1 MRLAVKIAK
10 ITMAVMVLVGAMYL
24 FAYPAR
30 TYLAQKQAIAVQ
42 ERTIAVLKGEDSK
55 LAGESSA
62 LQNAGTIAHIARL
75 RYGLVKPGQ
84 QAFMVLPSPG
94 PTAGTPLRKH
104 ANRSSWY
111 ASLEFWHHL

>member
-1 MRLAVKIAK
+1 MRLAVKITK
-10 ITMAVMVLVGAMYL
+10 ITMAVLVLVGAMYL

-42 ERTIAVLKGEDSK
+42 ERTIAVLKAEDSK

-62 LQNAGTIAHIARL
+62 LQNGATIARIARQK
-75 RYGLVKPGQ
+75 YGLVKPGQ
-84 QAFMVLPSPG
+84 QAFMVVPSPDQ
-94 PTAGTPLRKH
+94 PAPVVPKH

-111 ASLEFWHHL
+111 TSLEFWHHL

>member
-1 MRLAVKIAK
+1 MRLAVRIAK

-62 LQNAGTIAHIARL
+62 LQSSATIAQIARQK
-75 RYGLVKPGQ
+75 YGLVKPGQ

-94 PTAGTPLRKH
+94 KPASSAVRKR
-104 ANRSSWY
+104 ANRTSWY

>member
-1 MRLAVKIAK
+1 MRLVVRIAK

-62 LQNAGTIAHIARL
+62 LQSRGTIARIARQE
-75 RYGLVKPGQ
+75 YGLVKPGQ
-84 QAFMVLPSPG
+84 QAFMVVPSPG
-94 PTAGTPLRKH
+94 KSASPPLRKQ

-111 ASLEFWHHL
+111 TSLEFWHHL

>member
-1 MRLAVKIAK
+1 MRLAVRIAK

-62 LQNAGTIAHIARL
+62 LQSPATIANIARE

-84 QAFMVLPSPG
+84 QAFMVLPSP
-94 PTAGTPLRKH
+94 AKSASHAVHKL
-104 ANRSSWY
+104 ANRTSWY
-111 ASLEFWHHL
+111 TSLEFWHHL

>member
-1 MRLAVKIAK
+1 MRLAVRIAK

-30 TYLAQKQAIAVQ
+30 TYLAQKQAIAVH

-62 LQNAGTIAHIARL
+62 LQSPATIARIARQD
-75 RYGLVKPGQ
+75 YGLVKHGQ
-84 QAFMVLPSPG
+84 QAFMVLPSPSRAASAVV
-94 PTAGTPLRKH
+94 PRQAK
-104 ANRSSWY
+104 ASSWY

>member
-1 MRLAVKIAK
+1 MRLAVRIAK

-62 LQNAGTIAHIARL
+62 LQSPATIARIARQD
-75 RYGLVKPGQ
+75 YGLVKHGQ
-84 QAFMVLPSPG
+84 QAFMVLPSPSKSAS
-94 PTAGTPLRKH
+94 PAARKR
-104 ANRSSWY
+104 ATRTSWY

>member
-1 MRLAVKIAK
+1 MRLAVKITK
-10 ITMAVMVLVGAMYL
+10 ITMAVLVLVGAMYL

-42 ERTIAVLKGEDSK
+42 ERTIAVLKAEDSK

-62 LQNAGTIAHIARL
+62 LQSPATIARIARQE
-75 RYGLVKPGQ
+75 YGLVKPGQ
-84 QAFMVLPSPG
+84 QAFMVLPSPA
-94 PTAGTPLRKH
+94 PASVPLRKH
-104 ANRSSWY
+104 TSRSSWY

>member
-1 MRLAVKIAK
+1 MRLAVTIAK

-42 ERTIAVLKGEDSK
+42 ERTIAVLKAEDSK

-62 LQNAGTIAHIARL
+62 LQSPATIARIAREQ
-75 RYGLVKPGQ
+75 YGLVKHGQ
-84 QAFMVLPSPG
+84 QAFMVLPSPAK
-94 PTAGTPLRKH
+94 PASSA
-104 ANRSSWY
+104 ANKRSNRTSWY
-111 ASLEFWHHL
+111 APLEFWHHL